1 MTYQPSEDCAM
12 ERRTDVALIVETDDG
27 TAKKTR
33 GGYGGGSV
41 DVVTI
46 FVRRDKNG
54 QDQE

>member
-12 ERRTDVALIVETDDG
+12 ERRTDVALIVETGDG
-27 TAKKTR
+27 TDKQTR
-33 GGYGGGSV
+33 GGYGDGSV
-41 DVVTI
+41 EVVTI